1 MKYVEP
7 NDMDEN
13 VKILYNLQNSGISVA
28 RGATLNLKIFG
39 RPPAH
44 EFVGMDWPILAV
56 LLAFILSQ
64 L

>member
-28 RGATLNLKIFG
+28 RGATFY
-39 RPPAH
+39 
-44 EFVGMDWPILAV
+44 
-56 LLAFILSQ
+56 AFLHKKPLSDGARYPFIGKFFTCF
-64 L
+64 